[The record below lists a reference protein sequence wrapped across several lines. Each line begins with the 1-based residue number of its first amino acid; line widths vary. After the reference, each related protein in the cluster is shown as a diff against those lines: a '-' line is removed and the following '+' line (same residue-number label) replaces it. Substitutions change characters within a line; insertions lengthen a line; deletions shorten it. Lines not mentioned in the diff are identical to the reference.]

1 MKPKLSHPDRIHL
14 LDRLLEIVPHG
25 DGWGF
30 RRRTEQSVA
39 GLAREFDIG
48 ESLIR
53 SWCEPG
59 TALSHWQAWAIARA
73 EGASDEEALD
83 AALGKTP
90 SPLAGQSARPAK
102 APSAGPEAVIYALER
117 GLSLTHALDL
127 AKMDPATWKEYMA
140 RADKGDAGCLQL
152 KLEARAA
159 EARCMLAC
167 HEAVLADGKAP
178 AILSFMARRWPDT
191 YGLRPPEVQTEVAS
205 PLADR
210 SDEELKS
217 QVNEED

>member
-1 MKPKLSHPDRIHL
+1 MKPKLSNPDRIHL

-30 RRRTEQSVA
+30 RRRTEQSIA
-39 GLAREFDIG
+39 GLAREFGIG

-59 TALSHWQAWAIARA
+59 TALSHWQAWAIAMA

-83 AALGKTP
+83 AALGKAP
-90 SPLAGQSARPAK
+90 SPLAGQTARPTK

-127 AKMDPATWKEYMA
+127 AKLSRDVWDEWM
-140 RADKGDAGCLQL
+140 RLADSGDTGCQEL

-178 AILSFMARRWPDT
+178 AILSFMARRWPDS

-210 SDEELKS
+210 SDEELAELAKG
-217 QVNEED
+217 E